1 MVLFHPHLKEVK
13 HLFWHQESVPGFVG
27 ASSDLEDN
35 PDGDLQTLDL
45 QTLEGLDVHF
55 RVFNGIIS

>member
-1 MVLFHPHLKEVK
+1 MVLFHPHLKGVK
-13 HLFWHQESVPGFVG
+13 HQESVPGFVG

-45 QTLEGLDVHF
+45 QTLEGLDVRF
-55 RVFNGIIS
+55 SVFNGIISRI